1 MAQLT
6 TTFAP
11 VVDCAE
17 LTTREINQSIRR
29 LIEEGGAVEIHVAN
43 PAARHNLAVALEAD
57 TKILFDG
64 PVGWYAAGMND
75 GAHVV
80 VQGNCGWGVAECMM
94 SGRIEVYGHAGSGAA
109 ASIRG
114 GLVYVEGN
122 AGARAGI
129 AMKGGTLVVG
139 GNVGYMSGFMMQRG
153 TMIVC
158 GDAADGLGDSMY
170 EGVIYVA
177 GSVES
182 YGADTVE
189 AALTDADLAA
199 LVAALDPFGI
209 DTPPDQFRKIQSGRK
224 LWNFSTKEA
233 ELWRA
238 AL

>member
-1 MAQLT
+1 MHDVPAGEVAGIGATGAAALLVE
-6 TTFAP
+6 FLWHAP
-11 VVDCAE
+11 D
-17 LTTREINQSIRR
+17 
-29 LIEEGGAVEIHVAN
+29 
-43 PAARHNLAVALEAD
+43 AARWSGP
-57 TKILFDG
+57 ILFDG

-75 GAHVV
+75 GTHVV

-94 SGRIEVYGHAGSGAA
+94 SGRVEVYGHAGSGAA

-114 GLVYVEGN
+114 GLVYIEGN

-139 GNVGYMSGFMMQRG
+139 GDVGYMSGFMMQRG
-153 TMIVC
+153 TMVVC

-182 YGADTVE
+182 YGADAVE
-189 AALTDADLAA
+189 EPLTDADLVA

-209 DTPPDQFRKIQSGRK
+209 DTLPDQFRKVESGRR
-224 LWNFSTKEA
+224 LWNFSTKEP